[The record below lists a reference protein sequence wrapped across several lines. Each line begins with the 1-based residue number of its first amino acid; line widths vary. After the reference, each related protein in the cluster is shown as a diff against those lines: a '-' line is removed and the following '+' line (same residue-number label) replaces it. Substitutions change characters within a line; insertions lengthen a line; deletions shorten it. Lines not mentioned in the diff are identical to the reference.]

1 LDGLRGLTALV
12 VLLDHVLVS
21 SSSQI
26 ADSYSQWSDRGHG
39 LGWVV
44 SYTPLH
50 IFHAGQEA
58 VVVFFVLSGFV
69 LTRQMTVRTRR
80 SISYYYPQRLLRLYL
95 PVWGVLLLAL
105 ALRVVVD
112 RERRRAS
119 PGVRCGGEDAD
130 LALCAMGWIT
140 VVQPHLVHVPV
151 IVTLAFA
158 LGGHPSVPMQSA
170 LGIPV
175 ALLVAEAFYRVVER
189 PSHQLARRAGA
200 AVDAQWQSRPRPR
213 TASAG

>member
-1 LDGLRGLTALV
+1 M

-69 LTRQMTVRTRR
+69 LTRQMTVRTLR

-95 PVWGVLLLAL
+95 PVWGVLL
-105 ALRVVVD
+105 
-112 RERRRAS
+112 S
-119 PGVRCGGEDAD
+119 PSR
-130 LALCAMGWIT
+130 
-140 VVQPHLVHVPV
+140 
-151 IVTLAFA
+151 
-158 LGGHPSVPMQSA
+158 SA
-170 LGIPV
+170 WLST
-175 ALLVAEAFYRVVER
+175 ANRTR
-189 PSHQLARRAGA
+189 ARRG
-200 AVDAQWQSRPRPR
+200 
-213 TASAG
+213 G